1 MFMWTIKDHNL
12 FLLYTYRTSSKSKVS
27 AFFRKNLKTDSYY
40 ILKAVLGTYDG
51 VNQSIKTW
59 QNNSSCTV
67 IGIKKT
73 KIENRL
79 RTRFSCPKI
88 SRPSSCGPL
97 CCTLAGGHTKCVGD
111 IFRSFNLRVFST
123 SHYWKVLESGKSV
136 GRGDR
141 GRERGDV
148 RSRHDTGDGRHETG
162 DMRQETCMR
171 QRRETGDVRVETW
184 GWRRETGDVKEET
197 RDRRRHEKGD
207 VRQETWDVRMEA
219 WDRRCETGDKRYEHS
234 KIDRR
239 QKNGNMRQKIWERR
253 WDVRL
258 QTRDRYRNGKI
269 FVGENFF

>member
-97 CCTLAGGHTKCVGD
+97 CCTLAGSHTKCVGD

-162 DMRQETCMR
+162 DMHETETWDRRRESGDVRLETWDRRRERGDERQETTWER
-171 QRRETGDVRVETW
+171 RRETGDVR
-184 GWRRETGDVKEET
+184 RENG
-197 RDRRRHEKGD
+197 G
-207 VRQETWDVRMEA
+207 VRQEM
-219 WDRRCETGDKRYEHS
+219 WDRRQE
-234 KIDRR
+234 
-239 QKNGNMRQKIWERR
+239 IW
-253 WDVRL
+253 
-258 QTRDRYRNGKI
+258 T
-269 FVGENFF
+269 